1 MTLFWRLR
9 FVIVASVVVVGCNSG
24 EVNERLFS
32 AMLAGKTAEAGQL
45 AKRADPEFRKD
56 LADLTN
62 VFGDVG
68 DMPSASALHV
78 AAFLGQDSVVRQL
91 LEAGFDPNVQN
102 GLGSAPLHNA
112 AYNGH
117 LESSRLLIDAG
128 AATNVVNH
136 RGATPLLNACLSGK
150 PQMVKL
156 MLDAGADVGGGPSEV
171 PLLTAALI
179 GGRSKAEAAR
189 ISQVIGTDEHIAIR
203 PGAAQIVQLL
213 LEAGADPD
221 AGTITPLMMAI
232 AIGDEKSAMLMIPH
246 GDKLTASKDLPSP
259 LVLAVLKGL
268 PDVVSSLLEHGAD
281 PNERFDSQLP
291 EEQIVT
297 PDDPPFD
304 RIIEMLGEA
313 RAR

>member
-1 MTLFWRLR
+1 MELFWRLR

-62 VFGDVG
+62 VFGDIV

-117 LESSRLLIDAG
+117 LESARLLIGAG
-128 AATNVVNH
+128 ARTNVVNH
-136 RGATPLLNACLSGK
+136 RGATPLLYACLSGK

-179 GGRSKAEAAR
+179 GGRSKAEVSR
-189 ISQVIGTDEHIAIR
+189 ILQIVDTDEHIAVK
-203 PGAAQIVQLL
+203 PSASQIVQLL
-213 LEAGADPD
+213 MDAGADPD
-221 AGTITPLMMAI
+221 AGPVTPLMI
-232 AIGDEKSAMLMIPH
+232 AIVMGDENSAMLMIPH
-246 GDKLTASKDLPSP
+246 ADNLTSSQDLPSP
-259 LVLAVLKGL
+259 LFFAVMKGL

-281 PNERFDSQLP
+281 PNERFDGQLP
-291 EEQIVT
+291 EERIVT
-297 PDDPPFD
+297 ADDPPFD
-304 RIIEMLGEA
+304 RIIAILREA